1 MLRKTLWLVCL
12 SLTVV
17 FHALSQDIRNSF
29 YYSERVNEGLSQ
41 LSVRV
46 ICQDSKGYIWIGT
59 KNGLN
64 RYNGKEYT
72 VYQENP
78 ADSLSL
84 TNSDILSLAEEPG
97 KALWIGTGYG
107 LNRLCQHTNRIR
119 RYLDDKGIIRDAVQA
134 IHVDRS
140 GRVWVGNR
148 KGICLYQ
155 PDKDCFVPVKMGA
168 EEGVVSVSVIF
179 EDSSGKFWIGTH
191 DDGVYVCDQRMQ
203 VISHYSQKT
212 NLALSDN
219 AVSSIYE
226 DHLRQ
231 IWVGCHLYGLNC
243 IDLRNNRITHY
254 TSSNSGLKND
264 FVRCLVEWDG
274 QLLIG
279 TYDGIFALNLTTR
292 KIEKVADY
300 SGSTHSLGHFS
311 VYAFCLSNAKILW
324 IGTYSGGITMLS
336 KLMNR
341 FVRHDPGARL
351 NIQTGIY
358 STACAG
364 EDGSLWIAT
373 EGHGLLN
380 YNPVTQQVGFY
391 LLEEKGLSLH
401 NSNIIKTVLP
411 DDDCIWCGTAF
422 GEIYRFDLRRRKFSL
437 FYKYPESAVI
447 YSLLRDSRGNLWAST
462 IRKNHALTCFTPDGK
477 VITSF
482 KNAEGRK
489 VDMSGIRCLFEESEG
504 VLLIGTRST
513 GIYRY
518 DMNEGTVQ
526 NYRKEMLPGNKG
538 FIPGNYISSIDRTK
552 SGDIWISTYGS
563 GIFRFDPEQGM
574 DLSVTAGDGLLD
586 NNICKLIVGR
596 DGNLWMST
604 SLGIAVYNPK
614 TGKIHNYERGNGVDV
629 REFTLHGGT
638 AMPDGTICFT
648 ANNGFVTFQPLNIQS
663 NKYIPPVVL
672 ERLSVNN
679 RTVVPGDESGIL
691 SGVLDDMSEI
701 VLDHNE
707 NNISIDYWALNF
719 VFNNMNRYVFRLE
732 GYDTSWNE
740 ADGRTS
746 AYYTNLRPGEYT
758 FHVRAS
764 NNDGVWNKEGR
775 SLRIIVRPPVW
786 ATWYAF
792 AFYLLLFSVVVYII
806 LFYMNARRCLR
817 ENLRVEQLEKR
828 QQEELHQAKLRLFTN
843 FSHELRTPL
852 MLIITPFE
860 ELVKQVGLPGEL
872 RERLGIIYKNA
883 RKLLLLVN
891 QMMDLQKN
899 QTGNMQLRVSRGN
912 VCEFIKEIYY
922 AFNQVAQTNEIDFR
936 LDCQPK
942 EIDAWYDKSLLEK
955 LVFNL
960 LSNAFKYTPAG
971 KDIRMLVRSQ
981 AYEELEERYR
991 PDVCPKNNCDGM
1003 RYLLLRIE
1011 DSGKGISKEERDKI
1025 FIPFYQVP
1033 ESMVSN
1039 IPGTGIGLSLVYS
1052 IVKLC
1057 RGSIFVEDMERSGA
1071 CFVVVLPISRR
1082 AFREEEIDTLA
1093 REESILES
1101 PQTGET
1107 AITEDRGDLSEVLNA
1122 SPVAAV
1128 PSVPKVSAPEDFA
1141 RQKYKILLVE
1151 DDKDVREYLHKS
1163 LENDYDIIEASN
1175 GTRGYEKTINYFPDL
1190 VLSDIMMPKQNGLEL
1205 CSMIKNDIRV
1215 GHIPVILMTAR
1226 SMVMHIKEGFSAGAD
1241 DYIIKPF
1248 NMDVLRLRIRSLL
1261 ESRARLKKLYGKR
1274 FSPDEMGIE
1283 VVSADE
1289 RFSQK
1294 LFEVIEKNI
1303 SDQNLSVEM
1312 LCQEIGISRANLYRK
1327 LKSITE
1333 LSPTELIRNKRLEIA
1348 ARMLKESD
1356 MSVSEVAALLGF
1368 NSHSYFSNS
1377 FKSFYGYTPT
1387 EFIQMKQGQKMK

>member
-1 MLRKTLWLVCL
+1 MLRKTLLLIYLLL
-12 SLTVV
+12 SSVSYTL
-17 FHALSQDIRNSF
+17 AQDIRNSF
-29 YYSERVNEGLSQ
+29 YYSPHINEGLSQ

-46 ICQDSKGYIWIGT
+46 IHQDSRGYIWLGT

-78 ADSLSL
+78 SDSLSL

-97 KALWIGTGYG
+97 HALWIGTSYG

-119 RYLDDKGIIRDAVQA
+119 RYLDDKGILRDAIQSVF
-134 IHVDRS
+134 VDRS

-148 KGICLYQ
+148 RGIFLYHREE
-155 PDKDCFVPVKMGA
+155 DRFYPVEIAGD
-168 EEGVVSVSVIF
+168 GGSVSVSVIF

-191 DDGVYVCDQRMQ
+191 DDGVYVCDQQMQ
-203 VISHYSQKT
+203 VISHYSQRT

-226 DHLRQ
+226 DHLKQ

-243 IDLRNNRITHY
+243 VDLRNNRITHY
-254 TSSNSGLKND
+254 TSKNSGLKND

-292 KIEKVADY
+292 DIEKVADY
-300 SGSTHSLGHFS
+300 SGDRHSLGHFS
-311 VYAFCLSNAKILW
+311 VYAFCLSSAKILW

-341 FVRHDPGARL
+341 FVRHDPGYRL
-351 NIQTGIY
+351 NIPTGIY
-358 STACAG
+358 STACADK
-364 EDGSLWIAT
+364 DGSLWLAT

-380 YNPVTQQVGFY
+380 YNPVTQNAEFY
-391 LLEEKGLSLH
+391 LLDRTGPSLH

-411 DDDCIWCGTAF
+411 EDDCIWCGTAF
-422 GEIYRFDLRRRKFSL
+422 GEIYRFDLRTRKFSL
-437 FYKYPESAVI
+437 FYKYPESVVI
-447 YSLLRDSRGNLWAST
+447 YSLLRDGKGNLWAST
-462 IRKNHALTCFTPDGK
+462 IRREFALTCFTTDGK
-477 VITSF
+477 VLDTF
-482 KNAEGRK
+482 EDAQGRK
-489 VDMSGIRCLFEESEG
+489 VSMSGIRCLFEEREG
-504 VLLIGTRST
+504 VMLIGTRST

-518 DMNEGTVQ
+518 DMNTGVVD
-526 NYRKEMLPGNKG
+526 NYRKDTFPSSKG

-552 SGDIWISTYGS
+552 SGDIWVSTYGS
-563 GIFRFDPEQGM
+563 GIFRFDPERGA
-574 DLSVTAGDGLLD
+574 DLYVTKQEGLLD
-586 NNICKLIVGR
+586 NNICKLIMGR

-604 SLGIAVYNPK
+604 SQGVAVYNPK
-614 TGKIHNYERGNGVDV
+614 TGKVHNYERGNGVDV

-638 AMPDGTICFT
+638 SMPDGTICFT
-648 ANNGFVTFQPLNIQS
+648 ANNGFITFQPLKMQVNS
-663 NKYIPPVVL
+663 YIPPIVL
-672 ERLSVNN
+672 EQLSVNN
-679 RTVVPGDESGIL
+679 QPISPGDASGIL
-691 SGVLDDMSEI
+691 PGVLDDMSEI
-701 VLDHNE
+701 HLSYNE

-719 VFNNMNRYVFRLE
+719 VFNNMNRYAYRLE
-732 GYDTSWNE
+732 GYDTGWNE
-740 ADGRTS
+740 AGGRTS

-764 NNDGVWNKEGR
+764 NNDGLWNNEGR
-775 SLRIIVRPPVW
+775 SLHIVVHPPIW
-786 ATWYAF
+786 ATWYAYT
-792 AFYLLLFSVVVYII
+792 FYLLVLSCVIYII
-806 LFYMNARRCLR
+806 LFYMNARRRLR

-852 MLIITPFE
+852 LLIITPFE
-860 ELVKQVGLPGEL
+860 EMVKQVGLPGEL

-899 QTGNMQLRVSRGN
+899 QTGNMQLRVSKGN

-922 AFNQVAQTNEIDFR
+922 AFSQVAQTNEIDFR
-936 LDCQPK
+936 LDCQPE

-971 KDIRMLVRSQ
+971 KDIKMLVRSYS
-981 AYEELEERYR
+981 YEELNESYR
-991 PDVCPKNNCDGM
+991 SEVYHKGDCNEM
-1003 RYLLLRIE
+1003 RYLMLRIE
-1011 DSGKGISKEERDKI
+1011 DSGKGISKEERDKV

-1033 ESMVSN
+1033 ESTVAN
-1039 IPGTGIGLSLVYS
+1039 VPGTGIGLSLVYS

-1057 RGSIFVEDMERSGA
+1057 RGGIFIEDMDHPGA
-1071 CFVVVLPISRR
+1071 CFVVVLPISPM
-1082 AFREEEIDTLA
+1082 AFKEEEIDTSIGEEGIMDSQADSLDMA
-1093 REESILES
+1093 NGGTEMSESITVAPAAPL
-1101 PQTGET
+1101 
-1107 AITEDRGDLSEVLNA
+1107 A
-1122 SPVAAV
+1122 SA
-1128 PSVPKVSAPEDFA
+1128 SGVSAPEDFA

-1163 LENDYDIIEASN
+1163 LENDYDIIEAYN
-1175 GTRGYEKTINYFPDL
+1175 GVRGYEKAVSHFPDL
-1190 VLSDIMMPKQNGLEL
+1190 VLSDIMMPKRNGLEL
-1205 CSMIKNDIRV
+1205 CSMIKNDVRI

-1261 ESRARLKKLYGKR
+1261 ESRAQLKKLYGKR
-1274 FSPDEMGIE
+1274 FSLDEMGIE

-1303 SDQNLSVEM
+1303 SDQNLGVEM

-1348 ARMLKESD
+1348 AKMLKESD

-1387 EFIQMKQGQKMK
+1387 EFIQKKQTGI